1 MAGSPKYEEVLAR
14 LMRLAGSPAA
24 ADVREEMRREL
35 PRSQRPPA
43 DSTIADW
50 ITGRTIPRQDE
61 DLEAFLSA
69 LYRMTKTRRL
79 PMPQPALPSRE
90 QWRRMAEGARNAR
103 RKGAAV
109 RSAPASLSPRVPDT
123 RQIWLDEVAGS
134 RAWRLLKAG
143 DEGRAEPLRKQAL
156 EVAGRLSEL
165 YEDAREALTDDPWQ
179 DTNLAPRTAR
189 RTNQLLHMVWRDE
202 QDALVPAEA
211 ALLAL
216 LPFLHQVHRTRTAA
230 ELSRVNPTDLRQMAS
245 ADPERQAYEVLL
257 RGHERLVRRT
267 ELGHLSDRPDG
278 RREIGWWLFHQ
289 WAKRQPGQPQALRRT
304 MDVDGTDIGAALD
317 PELLPRLLSS
327 AHVTPQ
333 ELHSAAHEG
342 HRRNEVFPLDFG
354 GRDFQDVRER
364 LLGLVIAVA
373 HCLAIE
379 VTDLSSAIVKHVGIP
394 DPLDPAR
401 LLATVRAASWRHHLD
416 VLGLTAEC
424 DHPAAVAALT
434 DHTLRVESLLRGIR
448 QTAVPELGTL
458 PVYTNA
464 DQVREGDALSTPRS
478 ADRVIRFRLD
488 EERVQELLMGE
499 NLYRDRSL
507 AIRELYQ
514 NALDACRYRRAREQA
529 RNGPDDDMY
538 QGRIAFHQGID
549 EDGRPYLEC
558 RDNGVGMNEIML
570 SEVFSQAGV
579 RFTDLPR
586 YQEERRE
593 WHNQGITIYPN
604 SRFGIGVLSYF
615 MLADEI
621 RVTTCHMDG
630 SNGRLAEITVLITGP
645 GHYFRIRSTGRPGT
659 IGTTVRLYLRN
670 GDKTLSCV
678 TELRRLLGIAEFRT
692 TAEHGTQRAE
702 WLPGVMNPR
711 EAPGYRYDGFDAYGR
726 LASWSASPGGSGGQV
741 VWCEYGGGILVDG
754 IYAEPRV
761 QHGVLTDPG
770 GFGKLY
776 GAVVNLTGESRPK
789 RLSVDRT
796 EILDDDVCL
805 EVEQLIRAALPT
817 LLTSEPSVLDT
828 DWLEN
833 VAGCSPRLADIVTE
847 AAGAADYE
855 LELHDHS
862 SSVATA
868 GFFPQ
873 DMHIVHRDDSGLS
886 ETKTVL
892 GQSLSG
898 DVYGH
903 PDDATLLWRLLAQRP
918 NAELATL
925 VEIVPELARVKS
937 VLAALPSDV
946 LARTSYF
953 TSWRDRAWPRPEHR
967 IEEITTPGHTLFV
980 ASVCGTTYGEAF
992 SRMERLRMPP
1002 PVRHS
1007 GDPIVDPIGLALL
1020 TEDLRGLNPPE
1031 DMKIV
1036 RWIDAD
1042 APVPPGHLVKAHLV
1056 LDISVEEA
1064 VRRMRAFGFTVP
1076 DEDALPPN
1084 PNELTLRVLST
1095 WLNGKWPWL
1104 DPSEPVALDHV
1115 LRAAVKLQRPVLE
1128 VTQELRTYGYR
1139 VEIDS
1144 THERSADGLLRQGA
1158 EWGWDIEDWQGLK
1171 DGETIPPG
1179 LLVRTSLDLSVPLIE
1194 IARRIQELGF
1204 APPPALPD
1212 HADEMDRAVLSVDA
1226 VGEAPWLTVHT
1237 DLWVTHVAMAALET
1251 GLSPSAVASRLH
1263 AYGLVPP
1270 DPPFAERAEPNDV
1283 LLLQMATAASSK
1295 APLSQ
1300 GWPVPVHR
1308 VVQIATE
1315 LRVSPQ
1321 DVVERLAQYGLSTPL
1336 GTAPTK
1342 ASRFD
1347 LELLSLGLESGDR
1360 HDEGPLLDWDKP
1372 VPLHHLIA
1380 ASARLF
1386 LEPREVTERLSAF
1399 GFRVPDYQSAQ
1410 VDEVDRRLCA
1420 EQHQWGNEASYLP
1433 LGLRQPMVDF
1443 LRIARFADM
1452 PNDELVRRL
1461 EGLGV
1466 DLQRVAD
1473 SVRATLPQVPG
1484 LVMEDGSGPP
1494 PGTP

>member
-14 LMRLAGSPAA
+14 LMKLAGSPAA

-69 LYRMTKTRRL
+69 LYRMTKTRQL
-79 PMPQPALPSRE
+79 PTPQPALPSRE
-90 QWRRMAEGARNAR
+90 QWQRMAEGARNAR

-165 YEDAREALTDDPWQ
+165 YEDACEALTDDPWQ

-189 RTNQLLHMVWRDE
+189 RTNQLLHMLWRDE

-278 RREIGWWLFHQ
+278 HREIGWWLFHQ
-289 WAKRQPGQPQALRRT
+289 WAKRQPGQPQALLRA

-373 HCLAIE
+373 HGLAIE

-464 DQVREGDALSTPRS
+464 DQVREADALSTPGS

-692 TAEHGTQRAE
+692 TAEHGTRRAE
-702 WLPGVMNPR
+702 WQPGVMNPR
-711 EAPGYRYDGFDAYGR
+711 ESPGSRYDGFEAHSP
-726 LASWSASPGGSGGQV
+726 LASWSASPGDRGGQV
-741 VWCEYGGGILVDG
+741 VWCEYGGGVLVDG

-770 GFGKLY
+770 GLGKLY

-796 EILDDDVCL
+796 EILDDDVCV
-805 EVEQLIRAALPT
+805 EVERLIRAALPT
-817 LLTSEPSVLDT
+817 LLTSEPAVLST

-833 VAGCSPRLADIVTE
+833 IAGCSPRLADIVTE
-847 AAGAADYE
+847 AAGAAGYE

-873 DMHIVHRDDSGLS
+873 DIHIVHRDDSGIS
-886 ETKTVL
+886 ETETVL
-892 GQSLSG
+892 GDTLSG
-898 DVYGH
+898 RVYGH
-903 PDDATLLWRLLAQRP
+903 PDDTTLLWRLLAQRP
-918 NAELATL
+918 NAELAAL
-925 VEIVPELARVKS
+925 IEIVPELARVRS

-946 LARTSYF
+946 FVRTAHFKKWNDRRWPGKDATAMQLA
-953 TSWRDRAWPRPEHR
+953 
-967 IEEITTPGHTLFV
+967 TPGHALFV
-980 ASVCGTTYGEAF
+980 ASVCGTSYGEVV
-992 SRMERLRMPP
+992 SRMEQLRVPSP
-1002 PVRHS
+1002 ARPSGAPV
-1007 GDPIVDPIGLALL
+1007 VDAVGLALL
-1020 TEDLRGLNPPE
+1020 THDLRGLSRYDE
-1031 DMKIV
+1031 MDV
-1036 RWIDAD
+1036 LYWIEAD
-1042 APVPPGHLVKAHLV
+1042 GPVPPGHLLTANLV

-1084 PNELTLRVLST
+1084 PNELTLRVLSR

-1115 LRAAVKLQRPVLE
+1115 LRAAVKLQRPALE

-1194 IARRIQELGF
+1194 VARRIQELGF
-1204 APPPALPD
+1204 APPSALPD
-1212 HADEMDRAVLSVDA
+1212 HTDDTDRAVLSVDTD
-1226 VGEAPWLTVHT
+1226 GEAPWLTVHT
-1237 DLWVTHVAMAALET
+1237 DLNIDFVVKAAVAT
-1251 GLSPSAVASRLH
+1251 GLSPSAVTSRLH

-1270 DPPFAERAEPNDV
+1270 DPPFPARAEPNDV
-1283 LLLQMATAASSK
+1283 RLLKMATVSSET
-1295 APLSQ
+1295 PFSEDE
-1300 GWPVPVHR
+1300 PVPVHQ
-1308 VVQIATE
+1308 VIQIAIE
-1315 LRVSPQ
+1315 LGVSPAA
-1321 DVVERLAQYGLSTPL
+1321 VVDRLTQYGLRTSL
-1336 GTAPTK
+1336 GTAPAK
-1342 ASRFD
+1342 GNRFD
-1347 LELLSLGLESGDR
+1347 SDLVSLGLKSGDR

-1420 EQHQWGNEASYLP
+1420 EQHQWSNEASYLP
-1433 LGLRQPMVDF
+1433 LGLRRPIIDF
-1443 LRIARFADM
+1443 LRIARFSGV
-1452 PNDELVRRL
+1452 PTGELVRRL
-1461 EGLGV
+1461 RHLGV

-1473 SVRATLPQVPG
+1473 TVRATLPQVPG